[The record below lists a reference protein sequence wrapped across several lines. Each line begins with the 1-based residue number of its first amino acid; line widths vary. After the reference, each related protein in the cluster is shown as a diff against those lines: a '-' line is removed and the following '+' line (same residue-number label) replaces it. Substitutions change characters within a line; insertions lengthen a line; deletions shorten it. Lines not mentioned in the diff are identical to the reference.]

1 MLSWRTLIGFGTELC
16 EIALRGGGR
25 FVWVAFGSFSNFSQF
40 LSFLRLCCR
49 MFLTLSISASYLPR
63 GTASAD
69 FCSECSRLS
78 RSCEIPL
85 CASSYLIL
93 PKEGK
98 KERKGERMEG
108 TKIGSFLFFFFPK
121 FEILR
126 KKWKAKK
133 NFEESK
139 KPSKNVLK
147 NNNSI
152 RDSSKGFI
160 LGGFRTLFLKG

>member
-1 MLSWRTLIGFGTELC
+1 MQSSL
-16 EIALRGGGR
+16 EILRDP
-25 FVWVAFGSFSNFSQF
+25 S
-40 LSFLRLCCR
+40 LRL
-49 MFLTLSISASYLPR
+49 LVP
-63 GTASAD
+63 D
-69 FCSECSRLS
+69 FAER
-78 RSCEIPL
+78 
-85 CASSYLIL
+85 
-93 PKEGK
+93 K
-98 KERKGERMEG
+98 KERKGEKKEG

-126 KKWKAKK
+126 NKWKAKK

>member
-1 MLSWRTLIGFGTELC
+1 MQSSL
-16 EIALRGGGR
+16 EILRDP
-25 FVWVAFGSFSNFSQF
+25 S
-40 LSFLRLCCR
+40 LRL
-49 MFLTLSISASYLPR
+49 LVP
-63 GTASAD
+63 D
-69 FCSECSRLS
+69 FAER
-78 RSCEIPL
+78 R
-85 CASSYLIL
+85 
-93 PKEGK
+93 
-98 KERKGERMEG
+98 KERKKRRKNGRNEDW
-108 TKIGSFLFFFFPK
+108 IVPFFFFPK

-126 KKWKAKK
+126 NKWKAKK

>member
-1 MLSWRTLIGFGTELC
+1 
-16 EIALRGGGR
+16 
-25 FVWVAFGSFSNFSQF
+25 
-40 LSFLRLCCR
+40 
-49 MFLTLSISASYLPR
+49 
-63 GTASAD
+63 
-69 FCSECSRLS
+69 
-78 RSCEIPL
+78 
-85 CASSYLIL
+85 
-93 PKEGK
+93 
-98 KERKGERMEG
+98 MEG

-126 KKWKAKK
+126 NKWKAKK

-160 LGGFRTLFLKG
+160 LGGFLNVISQRLNIYKRDSKSLYTILRGGG